1 MQIKIN
7 RKQIG
12 KRRNA
17 VKEEIYTISDNL
29 QTVKELL
36 TDIVTRQVNE
46 FNAKVG
52 SGQLIDY
59 LTNQQIKENAD
70 VGKIGFGELANDK
83 KQDCQK
89 AVDNALQ
96 SFEDG
101 IYCVFIGEEQM
112 ESLSDRIALT
122 EESRIT
128 FVRLTMLAGRMW

>member
-70 VGKIGFGELANDK
+70 VGKIGFGELVNEK

-112 ESLSDRIALT
+112 ESLSDRIVLT
-122 EESRIT
+122 EESSIT